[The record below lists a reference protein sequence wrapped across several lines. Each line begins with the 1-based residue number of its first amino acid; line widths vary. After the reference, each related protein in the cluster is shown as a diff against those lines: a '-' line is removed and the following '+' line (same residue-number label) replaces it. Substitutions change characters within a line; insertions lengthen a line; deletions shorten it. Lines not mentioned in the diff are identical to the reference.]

1 MKFRE
6 LTSLAA
12 IGLVV
17 ATPPASALRGRLEST
32 APLLQGPALLR
43 DGSLG
48 TRALQSTDVTWHGGQ
63 VTAHTGEQVTVFVS
77 DSYGADVNG
86 VQGWADFIAGLI
98 HGSELSLLTAYIA
111 TPDEVGS
118 LCDGVNVLGCY
129 ATNKLVAIGDPVDG
143 VTPQEVVRH
152 EYGHHVAAN
161 RINPPWSAINW
172 GTKRWASQAS
182 VCSRTVDG
190 TAFPGDEGSHYTLNP
205 GEAFAE
211 TYRALNDA
219 QGFGAAIDWTLV
231 DPSFLPNTDALQAVE
246 DDVLHPWSGP
256 TATVVHGRFKT
267 SGSNV
272 WTMSLPLPLDGSL
285 TVDLSFPAGA
295 RDHVVL
301 TGEGGTRILARGTP
315 SGASSEKLTFVICGE
330 RAAHLVLSRR
340 GRPPAFTLH
349 ITRP

>member
-1 MKFRE
+1 MKLRK

-17 ATPPASALRGRLEST
+17 AALPASALHGRLERT
-32 APLLQGPALLR
+32 APFLQHPALLR
-43 DGSLG
+43 DGSLRP
-48 TRALQSTDVTWHGGQ
+48 RALKSSDVTWHGGQ
-63 VTAHTGEQVTVFVS
+63 VTARTGEQVTVFVS
-77 DSYGADVNG
+77 DSYGTDVNG
-86 VQGWADFIAGLI
+86 VQEWADFIAGLI

-118 LCDGVNVLGCY
+118 LCDNADALGCY
-129 ATNKLVAIGDPVDG
+129 AANKLVAIGDPVDG
-143 VTPQEVVRH
+143 VAPQEVFRH

-161 RINPPWSAINW
+161 RVNPPWTAIDW

-182 VCSRTVDG
+182 VCSRAVDG

-211 TYRALNDA
+211 TYRVLNDVR
-219 QGFGAAIDWTLV
+219 GFGAAIDWTLL
-231 DPSFLPNTDALQAVE
+231 DPSFLPNTEALQAVE

-256 TATVVHGRFKT
+256 TTTVVHGRFRAP
-267 SGSNV
+267 GSDV

-285 TVDLSFPAGA
+285 SVDLSFPAGA

-301 TGEGGTRILARGTP
+301 TGTGATRILARGTP

-330 RAAHLVLSRR
+330 RTAHLALSRR